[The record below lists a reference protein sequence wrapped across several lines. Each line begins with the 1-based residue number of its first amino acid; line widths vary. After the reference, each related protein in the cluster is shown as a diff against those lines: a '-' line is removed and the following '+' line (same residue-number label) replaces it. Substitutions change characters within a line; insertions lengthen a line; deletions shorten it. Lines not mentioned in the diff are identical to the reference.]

1 MLYDECQFSMP
12 RNITISLNT
21 SPGDSALRQGT
32 EDLAIELGATMSA
45 IGSAA
50 LTIAIA
56 DPHLIEPYLSRRSS
70 GRCKLGNN
78 TQ

>member
-1 MLYDECQFSMP
+1 MP
-12 RNITISLNT
+12 RNSITIALDKSREN
-21 SPGDSALRQGT
+21 SALRHGT
-32 EDLAIELGATMSA
+32 EDLAVEVGDTISA

-70 GRCKLGNN
+70 GRCIARK
-78 TQ
+78 